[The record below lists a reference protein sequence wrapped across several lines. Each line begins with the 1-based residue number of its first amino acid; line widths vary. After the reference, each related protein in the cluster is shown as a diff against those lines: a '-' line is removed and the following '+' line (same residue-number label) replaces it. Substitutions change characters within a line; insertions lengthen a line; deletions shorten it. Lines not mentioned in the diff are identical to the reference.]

1 MKKLLIVLALI
12 FAAACSNSSV
22 VSKNTEI
29 KEESNITKIT
39 DITIATVQKTID
51 MDLFRLNFSEKL
63 NNILQEKTD
72 KNNEYRDSS
81 VIIEDSMKEKDAFYK
96 KTMEEFSKRGL
107 KVEEAESITNEIFSE
122 ILLNFL
128 KEDIYV
134 IMVQKSNEEKEFLAL
149 YIMPDQKFNEFYIFT
164 AYGDYL

>member
-12 FAAACSNSSV
+12 FVAACTNSTV
-22 VSKNTEI
+22 VSKHKEI

-51 MDLFRLNFSEKL
+51 MDLFRRNFSEKL
-63 NNILQEKTD
+63 NNVLQEKTD
-72 KNNEYRDSS
+72 KDNEYIDSS
-81 VIIEDSMKEKDAFYK
+81 VIVENTMNNKDAFYK
-96 KTMEEFSKRGL
+96 KTMEEFSKRKL

-134 IMVQKSNEEKEFLAL
+134 IMVQKSNDEKEFLAM
-149 YIMPDQKFNEFYIFT
+149 YIMPDQDFKEFYIFT